1 MYPERYEPG
10 QEPYV
15 KPQPR
20 VQPVV
25 QPAPQP
31 QRQQQPRKPGRS
43 AKILG
48 RLLWFLVGAGSF
60 AAVWLLLMRTL
71 GTVTGIPALDMF
83 LLFAGI
89 AIFFCG
95 DVLTDFNRR
104 WAEKYC
110 GLWGRKGG
118 K

>member
-15 KPQPR
+15 IPEQ
-20 VQPVV
+20 VV

-31 QRQQQPRKPGRS
+31 QSPPTDLAPYRDYKLG
-43 AKILG
+43 LFFG

-60 AAVWLLLMRTL
+60 AAIWLLLIGTL
-71 GTVTGIPALDMF
+71 GTVTGIPALDMC

-95 DVLTDFNRR
+95 DILTDFNRR

-110 GLWGRKGG
+110 GQWFRKGG